1 MRSQHS
7 GVAGGGARGGIFEMP
22 PGPPAEG
29 GPELKG
35 PPKNWT
41 NVMNCPDKLTNASEY
56 TKLNIDFQNF
66 LGGDTP
72 EPASW
77 RGKEHTWEGKA
88 RPSEFFSA
96 GRPDGVPVCF
106 IPKAGLK
113 NVRTCS
119 AEQGPP
125 NFRGPHTCKKLY
137 VVILLT
143 EKQADAKTSSA
154 WILATNQSKLCS

>member
-1 MRSQHS
+1 
-7 GVAGGGARGGIFEMP
+7 
-22 PGPPAEG
+22 
-29 GPELKG
+29 
-35 PPKNWT
+35 
-41 NVMNCPDKLTNASEY
+41 MNCPDKLTNASEY

-88 RPSEFFSA
+88 RPSDFFYWEA
-96 GRPDGVPVCF
+96 WF

-113 NVRTCS
+113 SVRTCS

-125 NFRGPHTCKKLY
+125 HFRGPHTCKKIVCGHHVNVKNMEMPELALLGSSQQISRNCALKIGMTQY
-137 VVILLT
+137 VYYAWCGGPIRGG
-143 EKQADAKTSSA
+143 DYRGDTSPN
-154 WILATNQSKLCS
+154 IRGGGGVCFIPQSFGW